1 MATKTRFAAYPS
13 AVVYEQPD
21 GKKPVQHLLWGDW
34 LRQKDGKKGPYCEVR
49 ARRVNGWMHQDDIQ
63 KDRILEVVFVD
74 IGQGDGCLL
83 VTPDDEHMIIDA
95 GIGDNMYRFLR
106 WRYGGFKKPWEF
118 AAAVISHP
126 DADHYAGFD
135 PIFDDPKVTIKTIYH
150 NGIMERSGKNS
161 LGAKTKSGKPRYLT
175 SLIQST
181 EDLRDFLS
189 VPSRWK
195 RKKYPTMIEKGLS
208 NGKFNDY
215 QMLTVENEYM
225 PEYGK
230 DDKLTI
236 QLLGPVVELDKNNKP
251 RLRWYGSPSKTKNGH
266 SIVLRL
272 LYGNVRI
279 LLGGDLNIPSE
290 NLLLSYHTGLAAPP
304 ASVGEERLLL
314 EAARRTF
321 EVDIAK
327 SCHHGSA
334 DFSSTYLLAT
344 NPIATVIS
352 SGDNE
357 PHSHPRADTLGTIG
371 SCSRGARPMIFSTEL
386 ARSARETI
394 KHPYILQKQLK
405 TLQAEIDKAPTDTAK
420 EKRKK
425 QRLIDK
431 FNKHVQKIERSIAV
445 FGAINLRTDGDRVIL
460 AQKIEQPRSKDR
472 KWDIYRLEP
481 RGGSLQYI
489 SKH

>member
-1 MATKTRFAAYPS
+1 MATKTHFAGYPS
-13 AVVYEQPD
+13 AVVYKQPD
-21 GKKPVQHLLWGDW
+21 GKKPIQHLLWGDW
-34 LRQKDGKKGPYCEVR
+34 LRLKDGKNGPYCEVH
-49 ARRVNGWMHQDDIQ
+49 ARGVDGWMHQDFIQ

-83 VTPDDEHMIIDA
+83 VTPDDKHILIDA

-106 WRYGGFKKPWEF
+106 WRYGGFKEPWEF
-118 AAAVISHP
+118 ESAVISHP

-135 PIFDDPKVTIKTIYH
+135 TIFDDPNVTIKTIYH
-150 NGIMERSGKNS
+150 NGIMERKGKNS
-161 LGAKTKSGKPRYLT
+161 LGAKAKSGKKSYLT
-175 SLIQST
+175 NLIQST
-181 EDLRDFLS
+181 EDLHDFLS

-195 RKKYPTMIEKGLS
+195 KKKYPMMIEKGLS
-208 NGKFNDY
+208 LGKSSDY
-215 QMLTVENEYM
+215 QMLSVENRYM
-225 PEYGK
+225 RGYGQN
-230 DDKLTI
+230 DELTI
-236 QLLGPVVELDKNNKP
+236 QVLGPVVERDRNNKP
-251 RLRWYGSPSKTKNGH
+251 RLKWFGSTSKTKNGH
-266 SIVLRL
+266 SIVLRII
-272 LYGNVRI
+272 YGNVRI

-290 NLLLSYHTGLAAPP
+290 NLLLGYHTGLAAPP
-304 ASVGEERLLL
+304 ASVEEERLLI

-371 SCSRGARPMIFSTEL
+371 SCSRGIRPMIFSTEL
-386 ARSARETI
+386 ARSAKEAI

-405 TLQAEIDKAPTDTAK
+405 SLQAEIDKAPTDTEK

-431 FNKHVQKIERSIAV
+431 FNKQLEKIERSIAI
-445 FGAINLRTDGDRVIL
+445 FGAINLRTDGEKVVI
-460 AQKIEQPRSKDR
+460 AQKIEQPRSKDK
-472 KWDIYRLEP
+472 KWDIYQLETS
-481 RGGSLQYI
+481 GGLLQYI
-489 SKH
+489 SKY